1 MGTAHPLSFDITAD
15 QVKLCGE
22 KTIILPY
29 YKKEL
34 FLGQT
39 RGKADGIEKNEK
51 RKRPPSWNRWRALL
65 CLKSNDNIVRKI
77 FLQEVSP
84 IEAFIR
90 NRVKGILGVMLWETG
105 YPYRYY
111 AGKVSVP

>member
-34 FLGQT
+34 FWGQT
-39 RGKADGIEKNEK
+39 QAKQMGSRKMKRGKGHRLGIDGG
-51 RKRPPSWNRWRALL
+51 P
-65 CLKSNDNIVRKI
+65 
-77 FLQEVSP
+77 F
-84 IEAFIR
+84 
-90 NRVKGILGVMLWETG
+90 
-105 YPYRYY
+105 Y
-111 AGKVSVP
+111 A

>member
-22 KTIILPY
+22 KTMILPY

-39 RGKADGIEKNEK
+39 RGKADGFKKNEK
-51 RKRPPSWNRWRALL
+51 RKGPPSLNRWRP
-65 CLKSNDNIVRKI
+65 
-77 FLQEVSP
+77 F
-84 IEAFIR
+84 
-90 NRVKGILGVMLWETG
+90 
-105 YPYRYY
+105 Y
-111 AGKVSVP
+111 A

>member
-1 MGTAHPLSFDITAD
+1 M
-15 QVKLCGE
+15 
-22 KTIILPY
+22 ILPY

-39 RGKADGIEKNEK
+39 RGKADGFSVFAKKNEK
-51 RKRPPSWNRWRALL
+51 RKRPPSWNRWRSFL
-65 CLKSNDNIVRKI
+65 CLKSNDSILRKI

-111 AGKVSVP
+111 VGKVSVP

>member
-1 MGTAHPLSFDITAD
+1 MGTAHPLSFDITSD

-39 RGKADGIEKNEK
+39 RGKSDGFSVFAKKNEK
-51 RKRPPSWNRWRALL
+51 RKRPPSWNRWRP
-65 CLKSNDNIVRKI
+65 
-77 FLQEVSP
+77 F
-84 IEAFIR
+84 
-90 NRVKGILGVMLWETG
+90 
-105 YPYRYY
+105 Y
-111 AGKVSVP
+111 A